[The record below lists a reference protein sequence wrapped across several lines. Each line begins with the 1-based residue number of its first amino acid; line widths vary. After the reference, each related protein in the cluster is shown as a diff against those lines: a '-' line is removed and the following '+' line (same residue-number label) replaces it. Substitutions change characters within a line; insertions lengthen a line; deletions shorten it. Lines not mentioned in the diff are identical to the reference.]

1 MRVAVAFA
9 VRFVHAFMQHLSLFP
24 RVLVAGRGDTEDG
37 GGAEEDR
44 GGFHGEIGSAI
55 LSPEAPRA
63 NGNSARALFTL

>member
-1 MRVAVAFA
+1 
-9 VRFVHAFMQHLSLFP
+9 
-24 RVLVAGRGDTEDG
+24 VLVAGRGDTEDG

-63 NGNSARALFTL
+63 NGNSARTLFTL